1 MGKIGQSSLFLVI
14 AVFILLAIV
23 MTTLNPS
30 RTSIIGEG
38 SEAEAAIDMAARS
51 CLQILTEREIHR
63 LTQWGGFSERPNVIG
78 GEIPP
83 IDLRTDPPNN
93 TVTLET
99 IQGSL
104 SKRVADQFPP
114 CIQNNMPPRFQTSIG
129 DAQATITIQP
139 LTVIAIINAQVSATI
154 GGRTTTRSE
163 FSTKLNIP
171 LYPLIDTYLMIVQE
185 LTSDP
190 ESTCISCINELAR
203 KNGQTIEK
211 IDIDPS
217 TTLFI
222 ITQEGIE
229 ADGYPLEFMFGAY
242 RGGRP

>member
-104 SKRVADQFPP
+104 SKRVADQFPHASKITCP
-114 CIQNNMPPRFQTSIG
+114 QIPDLDWRCASDDHNTTPDCHSDNKRASERDYRRSDNHKKRILDKTQYPPI
-129 DAQATITIQP
+129 
-139 LTVIAIINAQVSATI
+139 
-154 GGRTTTRSE
+154 
-163 FSTKLNIP
+163 
-171 LYPLIDTYLMIVQE
+171 PLIDTYLMIVQE